1 MEEKKRKRGRPKGST
16 KPNKKLQY
24 NFKLSIEER
33 IAVDSV
39 LDAMRVKTPP
49 PDIWEHSYCNDS
61 TEILEK
67 LCKTGLK
74 ELFVIISDSNS
85 KAHAV
90 CKCPII
96 EETKK
101 KYIIKWEYPVKVDK
115 STLKIESHNN
125 NIGYTAFRTSAQAFT
140 YLLEHTYQNDI
151 MLRLMAVRDLELH
164 KIFFET
170 IRNYGYVAA
179 LELAARYFK
188 MDIFNLY
195 SIEKSPVE
203 NTGEDLIY

>member
-16 KPNKKLQY
+16 KPNKKLQS
-24 NFKLSIEER
+24 NFKMSIEEK
-33 IAVDSV
+33 IAVRSV
-39 LDAMRVKTPP
+39 LDAIREKTPP
-49 PDIWEHSYCNDS
+49 PNIWENLYCNDS
-61 TEILEK
+61 TEILQK

-74 ELFVIISDSNS
+74 ELFVIPYDNNLQN
-85 KAHAV
+85 HAV

-101 KYIIKWEYPVKVDK
+101 KYIIKWKYPVKVDK
-115 STLKIESHNN
+115 STLKIESYNN
-125 NIGYTAFRTSAQAFT
+125 DIGYTAFRTPAQAFT
-140 YLLEHTYQNDI
+140 HLLEHTYQGDI
-151 MLRLMAVRDLELH
+151 MLRLMAVQDLELH

-170 IRNYGYVAA
+170 IRTFGYVAA

-195 SIEKSPVE
+195 SINDSDNKEQ
-203 NTGEDLIY
+203 L

>member
-1 MEEKKRKRGRPKGST
+1 MEKRKRGRPKGST
-16 KPNKKLQY
+16 KSNNKMPKNY
-24 NFKLSIEER
+24 RLSVEEE
-33 IAVDSV
+33 IAVNTLLS
-39 LDAMRVKTPP
+39 AMREKTPP
-49 PDIWEHSYCNDS
+49 PDIWGHSYCNDS

-74 ELFVIISDSNS
+74 ELFVIISDSNA

-140 YLLEHTYQNDI
+140 YSLEHTYQNDI

-188 MDIFNLY
+188 MDIFKLC
-195 SIEKSPVE
+195 SISSSDNNEQLSAS
-203 NTGEDLIY
+203 

>member
-1 MEEKKRKRGRPKGST
+1 MEKRKRGRPKGST
-16 KPNKKLQY
+16 KSNNKMPKNY
-24 NFKLSIEER
+24 RLSVEEE
-33 IAVDSV
+33 IAVNTLLS
-39 LDAMRVKTPP
+39 AMREKTPP

-61 TEILEK
+61 TELLEK

-74 ELFVIISDSNS
+74 ELFVIISDSNA
-85 KAHAV
+85 KPHAV

-140 YLLEHTYQNDI
+140 YLLEHTCQSDI
-151 MLRLMAVRDLELH
+151 MLRLMAVRDLELN
-164 KIFFET
+164 KCFFET

-188 MDIFNLY
+188 MDIFNLC
-195 SIEKSPVE
+195 SISSSDNKEQLSAS
-203 NTGEDLIY
+203 